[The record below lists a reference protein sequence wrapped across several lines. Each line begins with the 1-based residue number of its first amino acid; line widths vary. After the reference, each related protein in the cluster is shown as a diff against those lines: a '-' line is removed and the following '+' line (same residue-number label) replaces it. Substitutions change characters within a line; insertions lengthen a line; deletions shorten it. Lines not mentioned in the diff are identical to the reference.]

1 MLKKLFFL
9 LLLAGSLTSCAS
21 KKYAL
26 HKKNIE
32 QNYPLIGQKGTK
44 IPERNNPGGAKINT
58 LAYIEK
64 HKTIA
69 IREMNQFGIP
79 ASITLA
85 QGILESGSGNSD
97 LAVVANNHFGIK
109 CNANWAGKTYYKNDD
124 KENECFRWY
133 DNAEQSFI
141 DHSVFLKRPR
151 YAALFTLDKYDYKG
165 WAAGLKQ
172 CGYATNPQY
181 PQLLI
186 SYIEKYNLQQ
196 FDNQTPIELPYVT
209 PRDTVITPNLP
220 TPTTP
225 VLLPNQYIVQK
236 GDTLYNISKRFAL
249 SVDELQ
255 ALNNLPDNGIKL
267 GQVLIVK
274 K

>member
-1 MLKKLFFL
+1 MIKKIFFL

-26 HKKNIE
+26 HKKNIDE
-32 QNYPLIGQKGTK
+32 RTPFGRQNGTK
-44 IPERNNPGGAKINT
+44 IPERNGPTGPRINT

-64 HKTIA
+64 YKTIA

-97 LAVVANNHFGIK
+97 LAMVANNHFGIK

-151 YAALFTLDKYDYKG
+151 YASLFVLDKYDYKG

-186 SYIEKYNLQQ
+186 SYIEKYNLQA
-196 FDNQTPIELPYVT
+196 FDSQSPVNVPYVT
-209 PRDTVITPNLP
+209 PADTVITPNLP
-220 TPTTP
+220 AKAIP
-225 VLLPNQYIVQK
+225 VLLPNQYVVQK

-249 SVDELQ
+249 SVDELI
-255 ALNNLPDNGIKL
+255 ALNGLQGNDIKM
-267 GQVLIVK
+267 GQILIVK